1 MKATLA
7 LGLILIIAQAHA
19 HSDGREFKPRRP
31 AHSCP
36 LERSVPA
43 NLRTDCRTP
52 FRAPIYD
59 ACMARFW
66 RNADIIYAGPALP
79 YFRLNDWPP
88 LVAVEQECVNE
99 AMGVLSPPW

>member
-7 LGLILIIAQAHA
+7 LGLIFIIAQAHA

-31 AHSCP
+31 AYPCP

-43 NLRTDCRTP
+43 MRTDCRTP
-52 FRAPIYD
+52 FRARIYD

-66 RNADIIYAGPALP
+66 RNAGIYYSCSALP
-79 YFRLNDWPP
+79 YFRLCDWPP

-99 AMGVLSPPW
+99 AMGLLSPPW